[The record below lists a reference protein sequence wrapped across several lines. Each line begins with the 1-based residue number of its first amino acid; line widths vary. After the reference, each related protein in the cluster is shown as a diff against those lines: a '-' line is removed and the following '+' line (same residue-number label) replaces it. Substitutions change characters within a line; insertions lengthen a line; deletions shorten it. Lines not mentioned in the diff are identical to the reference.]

1 MEKERIVIRKSIFV
15 VIALLLLVPALNLTA
30 QPSGLPVTLPRED
43 LFVMDQ
49 IFRHQ
54 VIDNYNGWV
63 ALSGVQPHRHAMM
76 YETLWY
82 LDQESG
88 DILPG
93 ASNDPP
99 VYNDDYTQMTVTLS
113 ESLKWSDGEQ
123 FDADDLIFTVQ
134 TLKDNDG
141 LNASGWN
148 AQLNQFLDSIERV
161 DDYTVTFNLLS
172 TNPRFHKLFQAR
184 WNGIYMM
191 PEHAFSQIEDL
202 AAYTY
207 QDGPVL
213 GLYHVVEMDP
223 NGFWTLFQRREDPA
237 NTAVCQYLM
246 RDGNCGAPNV
256 LTILY
261 GDSTKKAIAMS
272 RGELDA
278 FFNVDFEAFL
288 SVTESTPTAQSWFP
302 DFPWAYPNETSSRF
316 IRFNF
321 DTQPWTNN
329 KDVRWALALSLDI
342 VTLQTEYIGGVAKVV
357 YMAIPYTPKLSEL
370 YYNDERMLE
379 WVENLEIDVAGEA
392 YKPYDGTVADRIS
405 EWAGEQGYAMPG
417 ADAAA
422 SYGSGWWKFDPD
434 TAAALLEHN
443 GYTRDD
449 NGDWWTPEGERFGFT
464 LQAAPDEP
472 DSFRT
477 ANAAA
482 DMWND
487 FGIDVEL
494 QGLERSVWSAN
505 FNVGQFE
512 VDSPWTSQVLPDG
525 DGWPNVQSYHSKY
538 YVPAGENYN
547 ALGGG
552 RPERLQ
558 DMALDELIDTMET
571 VHPEDPQNVTLM
583 HEFLQH
589 WVENMYYIST
599 VSFKKFVT
607 WNELYWTGFPSSEN
621 PAYMPLYWFQGGR
634 FSLAGLESTGA

>member
-1 MEKERIVIRKSIFV
+1 MEKEIIVIRKSIFV
-15 VIALLLLVPALNLTA
+15 FIALLLLVPALNLTA
-30 QPSGLPVTLPRED
+30 QPSGLPVDVPRGE

-49 IFRHQ
+49 IFRWS
-54 VIDNYNGWV
+54 VIDNYNIWGP
-63 ALSGVQPHRHAMM
+63 AGMTPHRHALIS
-76 YETLWY
+76 ETLWY

-88 DILPG
+88 DIMPG
-93 ASNDPP
+93 ASSQPP
-99 VYNDDYTQMTVTLS
+99 VYNDDYTQMTVTLVD
-113 ESLKWSDGEQ
+113 SLKWSDGED
-123 FDADDLIFTVQ
+123 FNADDLVFTVE
-134 TLKDNDG
+134 TMWNESG
-141 LNASGWN
+141 LTQGGWHT
-148 AQLNQFLDSIERV
+148 QMQSFLESIEKV
-161 DDYTVTFNLLS
+161 DDYTVTFNLKKPG
-172 TNPRFHKLFQAR
+172 PRFHKNFEAR
-184 WNGIYMM
+184 WSGMYMM
-191 PEHAFSQIEDL
+191 PEHVFSGVEDVVN
-202 AAYTY
+202 YTY
-207 QDGPVL
+207 EDGPYL
-213 GLYHVVEMDP
+213 GLYEPVQMDP
-223 NGFWTLFQRREDPA
+223 NGFWDLFKRREDPQ
-237 NTAVCQYLM
+237 NTAVCQFLM
-246 RDGNCGAPNV
+246 RDECGPGYV

-278 FFNVDFEAFL
+278 FFNVDFEAFQ

-302 DFPWAYPNETSSRF
+302 DFPWAYPNETSSRL

-329 KDVRWALALSLDI
+329 KDVRWAMALALDI

-357 YMAIPYTPKLSEL
+357 YMNIPYTPKLSGL
-370 YYNDERMLE
+370 YYNHERMQE

-392 YKPYDGTVADRIS
+392 YKPYDPTVADRIA
-405 EWAGEQGYAMPG
+405 EWADEQGYAMPG
-417 ADAAA
+417 PTAAA

-434 TAAALLEHN
+434 TAATLLEHN
-443 GYTRDD
+443 GYTRDG
-449 NGDWWTPEGERFGFT
+449 NGDWWMPDGERFGFS

-482 DMWND
+482 DMWDD

-494 QGLERSVWSAN
+494 QGLERSVWSSN
-505 FNVGQFE
+505 FNVGTFE
-512 VDSPWTSQVLPDG
+512 LDSPWLSFVLPDG
-525 DGWPNVQSYHSKY
+525 DGWSVMQSWHSKY

-558 DMALDELIDTMET
+558 DPVIDELIDAMESL
-571 VHPEDPQNVTLM
+571 HPQDPQNLELI
-583 HEFLQH
+583 HQFLQH

-607 WNELYWTGFPSSEN
+607 WNELHWTGFPSSEN

-634 FSLAGLESTGA
+634 FSIGGLEPLG

>member
-93 ASNDPP
+93 ASNDSP

-213 GLYHVVEMDP
+213 GLYNVVEMDP

-357 YMAIPYTPKLSEL
+357 YMAIPYTPKLAEL

-482 DMWND
+482 DMWQD

-512 VDSPWTSQVLPDG
+512 VDSPWTSQALPDG

-558 DMALDELIDTMET
+558 DTALDELIDTMET

>member
-1 MEKERIVIRKSIFV
+1 MLRKSIFV
-15 VIALLLLVPALNLTA
+15 VIALLLLVPALNVTA
-30 QPSGLPVTLPRED
+30 QPSGLPVTVPREE

-54 VIDNYNGWV
+54 VVDNYNGWV
-63 ALSGVQPHRHAMM
+63 NLSGVQPHRHAMI

-93 ASNDPP
+93 ASNDAP
-99 VYNDDYTQMTVTLS
+99 VYNDDYTQMTVTLAD
-113 ESLKWSDGEQ
+113 SLLWTDGEP
-123 FDADDLIFTVQ
+123 FNADDLVFTVQ
-134 TLKDNDG
+134 TLKDDAG

-148 AQLNQFLDSIERV
+148 SQLNDFLDTVEKV
-161 DDYTVTFNLLS
+161 DDYTVHFTFLKP
-172 TNPRFHKLFQAR
+172 NPRFHKLFQAR

-202 AAYTY
+202 TAHTY
-207 QDGPVL
+207 ADGPYL
-213 GLYHVVEMDP
+213 GLYNIVEMDP
-223 NGFWTLFQRREDPA
+223 NGFWTLFQRREDPS

-246 RDGNCGAPNV
+246 RGDDNCGAPYV

-288 SVTESTPTAQSWFP
+288 SVAESTPTAQSWFP

-329 KDVRWALALSLDI
+329 KDVRWALALALDI

-357 YMAIPYTPKLSEL
+357 YMAVPYTPKLSEL

-379 WVENLEIDVAGEA
+379 WVENLEIDVAGEP
-392 YKPYDGTVADRIS
+392 YKPYDPTVADRIA
-405 EWAGEQGYAMPG
+405 EWADEQGYAMPG

-422 SYGSGWWKFDPD
+422 SYGSGWWNFDPD
-434 TAAALLEHN
+434 TAAKLLEHN

-449 NGDWWTPEGERFGFT
+449 NGDWWTPEGERFGFS

-505 FNVGQFE
+505 FNTGQFE
-512 VDSPWTSQVLPDG
+512 VDSPWTSEVLPDG
-525 DGWPNVQSYHSKY
+525 DGWPNVRTC
-538 YVPAGENYN
+538 
-547 ALGGG
+547 
-552 RPERLQ
+552 RPPRTTTPWV
-558 DMALDELIDTMET
+558 AA
-571 VHPEDPQNVTLM
+571 DPSACR
-583 HEFLQH
+583 
-589 WVENMYYIST
+589 IRCST
-599 VSFKKFVT
+599 S
-607 WNELYWTGFPSSEN
+607 
-621 PAYMPLYWFQGGR
+621 
-634 FSLAGLESTGA
+634 

>member
-449 NGDWWTPEGERFGFT
+449 NGDWWTPEGERFGFS

>member
-1 MEKERIVIRKSIFV
+1 MLRKSIFV
-15 VIALLLLVPALNLTA
+15 VIALLLLVPALNVTA
-30 QPSGLPVTLPRED
+30 QPSGLPVDVPREE

-49 IFRHQ
+49 IFRHS
-54 VIDNYNGWV
+54 VVDNFNGWV
-63 ALSGVQPHRHAMM
+63 NVPQVQPHRHAMIF
-76 YETLWY
+76 ETLWY
-82 LDQESG
+82 LDQETG

-93 ASNDPP
+93 ASGEAP
-99 VYNDDYTQMTVTLS
+99 VYNDEYTQMTVTLVD
-113 ESLKWSDGEQ
+113 SLKWSDGED
-123 FDADDLIFTVQ
+123 FNADDLVYTVE
-134 TLKDNDG
+134 TMKANSG

-148 AQLNQFLDSIERV
+148 SQLNQFLDTVEKV

-172 TNPRFHKLFQAR
+172 PNPRFHKLFQAR

-191 PEHAFSQIEDL
+191 PEHAFSQIDDL
-202 AAYTY
+202 VAYTY
-207 QDGPVL
+207 EDGPVL
-213 GLYHVVEMDP
+213 GLYSPEDMDP
-223 NGFWTLFQRREDPA
+223 NGFWTLFKRREDPQ
-237 NTAVCQYLM
+237 NTAVCQFLEKEE
-246 RDGNCGAPNV
+246 CGPGYV

-278 FFNVDFEAFL
+278 FFNVDFEAFN
-288 SVTESTPTAQSWFP
+288 SVLETTPTAQSWFP

-329 KDVRWALALSLDI
+329 KDVRWALALALDI

-370 YYNDERMLE
+370 YYNDERMQT

-392 YKPYDGTVADRIS
+392 YKPYDPTVADRIA
-405 EWAGEQGYAMPG
+405 EWADEQGYAMPG
-417 ADAAA
+417 PDAAA

-434 TAAALLEHN
+434 TAATMLEHN

-482 DMWND
+482 DMWSD

-552 RPERLQ
+552 RPERLA
-558 DMALDELIDTMET
+558 DPVLDELIDAMET

-583 HEFLQH
+583 QEFLQH

-634 FSLAGLESTGA
+634 FSIAGLEQIGA

>member
-1 MEKERIVIRKSIFV
+1 M
-15 VIALLLLVPALNLTA
+15 
-30 QPSGLPVTLPRED
+30 
-43 LFVMDQ
+43 
-49 IFRHQ
+49 
-54 VIDNYNGWV
+54 
-63 ALSGVQPHRHAMM
+63 
-76 YETLWY
+76 
-82 LDQESG
+82 
-88 DILPG
+88 PG
-93 ASNDPP
+93 ASDQPP
-99 VYNDDYTQMTVTLS
+99 VYNDDFTQMTVTLAD
-113 ESLKWSDGEQ
+113 SLKWSDGED
-123 FDADDLIFTVQ
+123 FNADDLVFSVETMW
-134 TLKDNDG
+134 NESG
-141 LNASGWN
+141 LTQGGWHS
-148 AQLNQFLDSIERV
+148 QFSSFLESVEKV
-161 DDYTVTFNLLS
+161 DDYTVTFNLLRP
-172 TNPRFHKLFQAR
+172 NPRFHKNFEAR
-184 WNGIYMM
+184 WAGLYMM
-191 PEHAFSQIEDL
+191 PEHVFSGVEDIVN
-202 AAYTY
+202 YTY
-207 QDGPVL
+207 QDGPYL
-213 GLYHVVEMDP
+213 GLYEPVEMDP
-223 NGFWTLFQRREDPA
+223 NGFWNLFKRREDPE
-237 NTAVCQYLM
+237 NTAVCQYLETT
-246 RDGNCGAPNV
+246 DECGPGYV

-288 SVTESTPTAQSWFP
+288 SVSESTPTAQSWFP

-329 KDVRWALALSLDI
+329 KDVRWALALALDI

-357 YMAIPYTPKLSEL
+357 YMAIPYTPTLSRL
-370 YYNDERMLE
+370 YYNHERMQE

-392 YKPYDGTVADRIS
+392 YKPYDGTVADRIA
-405 EWAGEQGYAMPG
+405 EWADEQGYAMPG
-417 ADAAA
+417 PTAAA

-434 TAAALLEHN
+434 TAAKLLEHN
-443 GYTRDD
+443 GYTRDG
-449 NGDWWTPEGERFGFT
+449 NGDWFTPEGERFGFT

-482 DMWND
+482 DMWDD

-505 FNVGQFE
+505 FNVGTFE

-538 YVPAGENYN
+538 YVPAGQHYN
-547 ALGGG
+547 ELGGG

-558 DMALDELIDTMET
+558 DPVLDELIDAMET
-571 VHPEDPQNVTLM
+571 VHPQDPQNLELI
-583 HEFLQH
+583 HQFLQH

-621 PAYMPLYWFQGGR
+621 PVYMPLYWFQGGR
-634 FSLAGLESTGA
+634 FSISGLEPTGS